1 MLSLGIIQSPQMD
14 SQVRVKSGR
23 DHASTSR
30 EFPGIQ
36 PRNIVLGHLEED
48 WMRMYLN
55 CQKLG
60 SVPPKRASLVK
71 WPIISPVGR
80 TVSDQELLVVKRD
93 ELQMPAFTYRNARG
107 QTEWPGSQLC
117 QQGTRASWVASCV
130 GASPEAPA
138 PRDAQ

>member
-1 MLSLGIIQSPQMD
+1 MHLPQ
-14 SQVRVKSGR
+14 
-23 DHASTSR
+23 
-30 EFPGIQ
+30 EFPGIR
-36 PRNIVLGHLEED
+36 PRNIVLGHLAGRLDEN
-48 WMRMYLN
+48 YLN

-107 QTEWPGSQLC
+107 QTGWPGSQLC
-117 QQGTRASWVASCV
+117 QQGTRASWVASCA
-130 GASPEAPA
+130 GAGPEAPA